1 MDKLTPKIKRFCEE
15 FIKDLNGTQ
24 AAIRAGYSKKT
35 ANEQAARLLAN
46 VSVQNYLSELKKT
59 LSDKNEGLAQQV
71 IDELKKVGFSNIHD
85 YITQDNEIKDLTTIT
100 RDKAAAVE
108 SIKKT
113 VTEFSG
119 GGEAPGKKT
128 SVQFKLYDKIS
139 ALEKLGRH
147 LGIFELDNQQKAA
160 TINVNITDDDEPDN
174 G

>member
-1 MDKLTPKIKRFCEE
+1 MDDLTPKIKRFCEE
-15 FIKDLNGTQ
+15 YIKDLNGTQ
-24 AAIRAGYSKKT
+24 AAIRAGYSEKT
-35 ANEQAARLLAN
+35 ANEQASKLLAKVN
-46 VSVQNYLSELKKT
+46 VQIYVSELKKS

-71 IDELKKVGFSNIHD
+71 IDELKKLGFANIQD
-85 YITQDNEIKDLTTIT
+85 YINPQNEIKDLTTIT
-100 RDKAAAVE
+100 RDNAAAVE

-119 GGEAPGKKT
+119 GGESSGKKT
-128 SVQFKLYDKIS
+128 TIQFKLYDKIS

-160 TINVNITDDDEPDN
+160 TINVNITDDDESDN

>member
-1 MDKLTPKIKRFCEE
+1 MEELTPKIKRFCEE
-15 FIKDLNGTQ
+15 YIKDLNGKQ
-24 AAIRAGYSKKT
+24 AAIRTGYSEK
-35 ANEQAARLLAN
+35 AAEQQASRLLSNAK
-46 VSVQNYLSELKKT
+46 VQHFISELKKS

-71 IDELKKVGFSNIHD
+71 IDELKKLGFSNIQD
-85 YITQDNEIKDLTTIT
+85 YIDPENEIKDLTTIT
-100 RDKAAAVE
+100 RDNAAAVE

-119 GGEAPGKKT
+119 GGESSSKKT
-128 SVQFKLYDKIS
+128 SIQFKLYDKIS

>member
-1 MDKLTPKIKRFCEE
+1 MDELTPKIKRFCEE
-15 FIKDLNGTQ
+15 YIKDLNGKQ
-24 AAIRAGYSKKT
+24 AAIRAGYSPN
-35 ANEQAARLLAN
+35 AASEQASKLLTKAN
-46 VSVQNYLSELKKT
+46 VQNFISDLKKT

-71 IDELKKVGFSNIHD
+71 IDELKKLGFANIQD
-85 YITQDNEIKDLTTIT
+85 YIDPGNEIKDLTTIT
-100 RDKAAAVE
+100 RDNAASVE

-113 VTEFSG
+113 VTEFAG
-119 GGEAPGKKT
+119 GGESSGKKT
-128 SVQFKLYDKIS
+128 TIQFKLYDKIS

>member
-1 MDKLTPKIKRFCEE
+1 MDELTPKIKRFCEE
-15 FIKDLNGTQ
+15 YIKDLNGTQ
-24 AAIRAGYSKKT
+24 AAIRAGYSAKT
-35 ANEQAARLLAN
+35 ANEQSSQLLAKLN
-46 VSVQNYLSELKKT
+46 VKNYISELKQS

-71 IDELKKVGFSNIHD
+71 IDELKKLGFANIQD
-85 YITQDNEIKDLTTIT
+85 YIDPENEIKDLTKID

-119 GGEAPGKKT
+119 GGESSGKKT
-128 SVQFKLYDKIS
+128 SIQFKLYDKIS

-147 LGIFELDNQQKAA
+147 LGIFELDNQQKAPV
-160 TINVNITDDDEPDN
+160 INVNITDDDEPDN

>member
-1 MDKLTPKIKRFCEE
+1 MDELTPKIKRFCEE
-15 FIKDLNGTQ
+15 YIKDLNGTQ
-24 AAIRAGYSKKT
+24 AAIRAGYSEKT
-35 ANEQAARLLAN
+35 ANEQSSQLLAKLN
-46 VSVQNYLSELKKT
+46 VKNYIAELKKN

-71 IDELKKVGFSNIHD
+71 IDELKKLGFSNIQD
-85 YITQDNEIKDLTTIT
+85 YIEEENEIKDLTKIN

-119 GGEAPGKKT
+119 AGEASGKKT
-128 SVQFKLYDKIS
+128 CIQFKLYDKIA

-160 TINVNITDDDEPDN
+160 TINVNITDDDEPNN